1 MTPSQES
8 TGEPRGRALAI
19 AILGLAALSLAVF
32 IFIAFPKNEFKSKF
46 SKIQLDMTED
56 EVDQLLDG
64 HPQWRDDFNVAQTE
78 AYGPPDGPCKR
89 SPLFRKW
96 FGRRSDDKWPGG
108 FASGLGKFGLSC
120 RDPSVYRKT
129 GQVGQEAKSLRL
141 F

>member
-64 HPQWRDDFNVAQTE
+64 HPKWRDDFNVAQTE

-96 FGRRSDDKWPGG
+96 YSEWPAIEGESYSIAVY
-108 FASGLGKFGLSC
+108 FDENYMVVHKELSQAI
-120 RDPSVYRKT
+120 K
-129 GQVGQEAKSLRL
+129 
-141 F
+141 